1 MLGISKTKSTQQ
13 EIADAFKAVRSDIS
27 NMTGGAGNLEPALEQ
42 LEQRDAKVEAVKA
55 EKIDLAV
62 TSLGAFLHTVKTAD
76 QRASQTVGELN
87 EKFYEANPWAVPPK
101 PPRKKKWWEKLRDF
115 FKKVG
120 KAVAG
125 AFKKAVD
132 WVVGVAKKIWTT
144 VKNFV
149 VKHWKAIVKIVIGV
163 VVIAG
168 LAALS
173 VFTGGAA
180 APLFAVA
187 AKGAAIAAG
196 VGAATSVVSGVVQ
209 GKSFGEIF
217 DSCGDAVLVGAVTGA
232 VGGFAGAAA
241 GSVASATGSQVL
253 GELTKIG
260 VEMCGK
266 MIAQGTSYLIDHDGS
281 LDGFW
286 AERGK
291 GIVLSAG
298 SAAGSAVCGEL
309 LDQGKELL
317 GGVYDGLKDSQL
329 GHAIQSTYEYCKEQ
343 APVLTNIVSNA
354 AKDTVGNLSWN
365 DLSKLG
371 SNPADFA
378 KSLGSSMLGNM
389 ASQASGAIGDF
400 VTNDLN
406 NITGG
411 AVNQAIDSVKNS
423 GFGQAVGGA
432 MDEINNAIGGFKG
445 AISDIAGSVNNVI
458 GDISGQI
465 SGAIGDISGQ
475 IGGAIGD
482 ISQQISGAVGS
493 IGDQFKGVTGA
504 LGGVVSDIAS
514 QIGGSMPSI
523 QMPSFDSIGS
533 AVSGAVGNAVS
544 GVVGDIA
551 SQIGGSMPSI
561 QMPSFDGIGS
571 AVSGA
576 VGNAVSGAVG
586 DITSQI
592 GSAVNTTLPALGKVQ
607 GVIGGIQGNLGLA
620 VDAVTSQS
628 TVVTILPD
636 FSKVNDFKNMLGS
649 IGMAATA
656 PAYSLSQATTATVGG
671 WMSTIRL

>member
-1 MLGISKTKSTQQ
+1 MRIELREARSPVFQDLSEYVKMLGISKTKSTQQ
-13 EIADAFKAVRSDIS
+13 QIADAFKAVRSDIS

-120 KAVAG
+120 KAIAG

-168 LAALS
+168 LVALS

-196 VGAATSVVSGVVQ
+196 VGVATSVVSGVAQ

-241 GSVASATGSQVL
+241 GSVASATGSQIL

-465 SGAIGDISGQ
+465 
-475 IGGAIGD
+475 GGAIGD

-533 AVSGAVGNAVS
+533 AVSGAVG
-544 GVVGDIA
+544 
-551 SQIGGSMPSI
+551 
-561 QMPSFDGIGS
+561 S

-576 VGNAVSGAVG
+576 VS

>member
-13 EIADAFKAVRSDIS
+13 QIADAFKAVRSDIS

-120 KAVAG
+120 KAIAG

-168 LAALS
+168 LVALS

-196 VGAATSVVSGVVQ
+196 VGVATSVVSGVAQ

-241 GSVASATGSQVL
+241 GSVASATGSQIL

-266 MIAQGTSYLIDHDGS
+266 MIAQSTSYLIDHDGS

-465 SGAIGDISGQ
+465 
-475 IGGAIGD
+475 GGAIGD

-533 AVSGAVGNAVS
+533 AVSGAVGS
-544 GVVGDIA
+544 
-551 SQIGGSMPSI
+551 
-561 QMPSFDGIGS
+561 
-571 AVSGA
+571 
-576 VGNAVSGAVG
+576 AVSGAVG